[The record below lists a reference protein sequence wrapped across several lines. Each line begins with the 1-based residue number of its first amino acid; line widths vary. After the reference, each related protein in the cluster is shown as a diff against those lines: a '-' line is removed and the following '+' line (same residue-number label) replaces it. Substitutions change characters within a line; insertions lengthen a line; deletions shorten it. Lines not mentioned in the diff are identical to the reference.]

1 MAAEFRPISGRRF
14 FCFPFLSNRLIRRL
28 VVCAFVLFII
38 FANRPFGL
46 LAKGRNLEKRIFSK
60 STASTDRVCQ
70 VFRLALAP

>member
-46 LAKGRNLEKRIFSK
+46 LVKGRNLEKRIFSK